1 MGLSLRKVGVIVE
14 SCDQHNH
21 EVESTVDLDLAAFEG
36 HSSGLPGQAKCGSM
50 TLCQSSAVSL
60 TTGVVHYPE
69 YPAWM
74 DADSRRLRT
83 VVGVDGYR

>member
-1 MGLSLRKVGVIVE
+1 VGLSLRKVGVIVE